1 MYLALQYCIWV
12 MARFGSRLGASVGV
26 AHPGVGNIVDV
37 ANRTGSSGSL
47 YQYASTN
54 EQELNRPNPL
64 KELLSGGNS
73 RSDLLVCKVFTS
85 RWRNSLLTMSIL
97 LTLSSCAVYHPKP
110 LTDDAVTRE
119 LRPKSL
125 NELRVLAT
133 QINHPTL
140 QPVRLDP
147 GNGITPTEAAIIAV
161 LANPK
166 LRAERNRRGLAQAQ
180 LIQAGI
186 LPNPSLSYNIDPVT
200 GGNTHGTVTAYGVT
214 ASWEVTSLITQ
225 PAKVKAAKQ
234 NAESVSLDVAWDE
247 WQTAEAARIAVY
259 RLVALEE
266 ELATAKQIQDSA
278 QQDAELLRN
287 AVAAHNKTEL
297 DLATAESSRV
307 DAESTT
313 LATAQELE
321 KQQLELRRSL
331 GLPPDAKL
339 AIRKGVTLPTRLNAP
354 SQAALLDGLPQSR
367 LDLLALQKGYQSQE
381 EMLRAAIL
389 AQFPKISFGLSKA
402 SDTTNVH
409 TAGIGVTID
418 IPVFDRNQGNISIE
432 KATRQKL
439 FDEYT
444 DRVFEARADIATAL
458 AAIRSLNVQINTV
471 ESAVP
476 IAQHLLDT
484 AREAFQQGNTDV
496 MSYEQARREYNNK
509 LLLLIKLKEQL
520 VQARSALEIA
530 SGRITPGL
538 NRAENN

>member
-1 MYLALQYCIWV
+1 M
-12 MARFGSRLGASVGV
+12 
-26 AHPGVGNIVDV
+26 
-37 ANRTGSSGSL
+37 SL
-47 YQYASTN
+47 
-54 EQELNRPNPL
+54 
-64 KELLSGGNS
+64 
-73 RSDLLVCKVFTS
+73 
-85 RWRNSLLTMSIL
+85 L
-97 LTLSSCAVYHPKP
+97 LTLNSCAVYHPKP
-110 LTDDAVTRE
+110 LNDDAVTRE

-133 QINHPTL
+133 QFNHRTL
-140 QPVRLDP
+140 QAVRLDP
-147 GNGITPTEAAIIAV
+147 GRGITPTQAAVIAV

-166 LRAERNRRGLAQAQ
+166 LRADRNRRGLAQAQ

-214 ASWEVTSLITQ
+214 ASWEVTSLITR
-225 PAKVKAAKQ
+225 PAKVKAANQ
-234 NAESVSLDVAWDE
+234 NAESVSLDVAWNE

-331 GLPPDAKL
+331 GFPPDAKL
-339 AIRKGVTLPTRLNAP
+339 TIRKGVTLPTRLNPP

-381 EMLRAAIL
+381 ETLRAAIL

-409 TAGIGVTID
+409 TAGVGVTID

-458 AAIRSLNVQINTV
+458 AAIRSLNIQINTV

-496 MSYEQARREYNNK
+496 MSYEQARREYDNK

-520 VQARSALEIA
+520 LQAGSALEIA
-530 SGRITPGL
+530 SGRITPAL
-538 NRAENN
+538 NRGENN